1 MISPRALVEEVS
13 NYLVD
18 QDPDF
23 PFEHWTEDDLLHYF
37 RLAVEIVAN
46 AQREK
51 FIKRTSMPLV
61 AGSLQ
66 TVPEAC
72 HDVSSVLGQADS
84 KGRVK
89 SFPRQTS
96 KNALHLV
103 GKIGCKDCHA
113 EASSSDY
120 TMDSWSYDPNDNN
133 ILYVDPPV
141 PDGVTGTLELMC
153 FSPPKIDSIDSDVDL
168 GSQLRPVIFE
178 LMLYYAWGV
187 DTESVPSR
195 DRSAVHWNNAFT
207 LLGMEAKQASN
218 RYAVTRVPE
227 LRIGAKK

>member
-46 AQREK
+46 TQREK

-66 TVPEAC
+66 TIPEAC

-84 KGRVK
+84 KGRVRMYTLLRGISAAVLMK
-89 SFPRQTS
+89 
-96 KNALHLV
+96 
-103 GKIGCKDCHA
+103 
-113 EASSSDY
+113 SSS
-120 TMDSWSYDPNDNN
+120 TAAP
-133 ILYVDPPV
+133 
-141 PDGVTGTLELMC
+141 TT
-153 FSPPKIDSIDSDVDL
+153 
-168 GSQLRPVIFE
+168 
-178 LMLYYAWGV
+178 
-187 DTESVPSR
+187 SVWPALSTKNL
-195 DRSAVHWNNAFT
+195 SLIH
-207 LLGMEAKQASN
+207 
-218 RYAVTRVPE
+218 
-227 LRIGAKK
+227 I